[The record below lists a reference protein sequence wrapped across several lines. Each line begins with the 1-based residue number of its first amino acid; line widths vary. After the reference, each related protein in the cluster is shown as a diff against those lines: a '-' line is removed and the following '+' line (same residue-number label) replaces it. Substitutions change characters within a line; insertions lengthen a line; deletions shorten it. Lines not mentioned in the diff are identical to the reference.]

1 MCMSRLFIHLSLSGR
16 LSVSF
21 AIIFYTG
28 IIKRITLLTQEK
40 NAEESILLRQA
51 TSVVILNV

>member
-1 MCMSRLFIHLSLSGR
+1 MSRLFINPSHSGR

-28 IIKRITLLTQEK
+28 IIKKNYTFNSGEK
-40 NAEESILLRQA
+40 C
-51 TSVVILNV
+51 

>member
-1 MCMSRLFIHLSLSGR
+1 MSRLFIHLSLSGR

-28 IIKRITLLTQEK
+28 IIKKNYTFNSGEK
-40 NAEESILLRQA
+40 C
-51 TSVVILNV
+51 